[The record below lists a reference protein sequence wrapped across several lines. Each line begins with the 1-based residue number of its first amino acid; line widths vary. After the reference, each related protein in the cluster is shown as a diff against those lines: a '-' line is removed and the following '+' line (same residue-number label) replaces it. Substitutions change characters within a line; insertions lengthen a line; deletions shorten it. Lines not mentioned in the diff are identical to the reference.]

1 MKQTVIVIMLSLF
14 ILSCSSSDDNR
25 NSNPNL
31 FDPLVNL
38 NLNLNLPEYNS
49 LKFPGSSVFITSQ
62 GIKGIVIYNV
72 NNEIYTASELTDPNH
87 VPNDCSS
94 MSIVGIIATCPCPN
108 DNHEY
113 DIVTGKHRTDES
125 LYPMQQYRIERN
137 GDNIFVS
144 N

>member
-1 MKQTVIVIMLSLF
+1 MKQTAIVLMLGLF

-38 NLNLNLPEYNS
+38 NLNLNLPEYNP